1 MAHRET
7 DLSSAEFISFSLPG
21 DEYEGG
27 IVLMLYREA
36 NRSSEPS
43 QNLSRDILLGSGEPG
58 LCSASVI
65 LSCS

>member
-43 QNLSRDILLGSGEPG
+43 QNLSRDIL
-58 LCSASVI
+58 
-65 LSCS
+65 